1 MEKALNVIK
10 LCLMASVTVMC
21 LAVGVKVWNVGTE
34 MEVTLNRLQVSIGRV
49 DTLTAQYATELGSDK
64 NRKAIEAGI
73 AAAASWQATA
83 RLVNTTTIPAL
94 NRALGE
100 LENSGRQLAV
110 LVEEQNDNL
119 TGTNDKVGRAIDEVN
134 SQFGVI
140 GGAIGQIGTAG
151 EKLGN
156 QIDAIGADTHAL
168 LGTVTSVSERAREAM
183 ERFDGAARNIETVSG
198 HLAEIGDNLRE
209 ASESAPGIAKG
220 IEKVASK
227 APWYQK
233 MAAYGGLLV
242 GIGSLVWR

>member
-140 GGAIGQIGTAG
+140 GSSIGQIGMAG
-151 EKLGN
+151 EKLGE
-156 QIDAIGADTHAL
+156 QIDAIGADTRSL
-168 LGTVTSVSERAREAM
+168 LGAATRTTERVEGTAGELEAT
-183 ERFDGAARNIETVSG
+183 AG
-198 HLAEIGDNLRE
+198 HLRTISAQLEE
-209 ASESAPGIAKG
+209 ASRSAPGIAKG

>member
-1 MEKALNVIK
+1 MEKALNAIK

-34 MEVTLNRLQVSIGRV
+34 MEITLTKIQTTVSAA
-49 DTLTAQYATELGSDK
+49 DTLVAQYATDLGSDK

-110 LVEEQNDNL
+110 LVEEQNGNA
-119 TGTNDKVGRAIDEVN
+119 TIVGRDLHSTIGAAERTIAGANASIDKLGQQVEE
-134 SQFGVI
+134 I
-140 GGAIGQIGTAG
+140 GGATTLLLSTANARLD
-151 EKLGN
+151 EFANSSKEIMGN
-156 QIDAIGADTHAL
+156 VAA
-168 LGTVTSVSERAREAM
+168 TSTSLH
-183 ERFDGAARNIETVSG
+183 NISAQLE
-198 HLAEIGDNLRE
+198 E
-209 ASESAPGIAKG
+209 ASRSAPGIAKG